1 MNVIM
6 HNDEKNTLPAAPATP
21 SLLLFDAAVDN
32 LLVALEEE
40 EEDAQ
45 RTSMV
50 GCLMYEVV
58 GTLINILGACCFGFG
73 VVDAR

>member
-1 MNVIM
+1 M

-32 LLVALEEE
+32 LLVALLAVEEE

-58 GTLINILGACCFGFG
+58 GTLINILGACCFGID
-73 VVDAR
+73 VVNAR